1 MRTVNRVDFSISYKR
16 TVINSNSVATCKTHD
31 ELMSVGNRNVCART
45 QLRPIYRSSGKCVM
59 DNNSVK
65 QVWIKSGKVFTKV
78 GYQWKPTGRKFTV
91 GINGLVDNIA
101 HSRCKSVNKWI
112 PTGRIIPL

>member
-1 MRTVNRVDFSISYKR
+1 
-16 TVINSNSVATCKTHD
+16 
-31 ELMSVGNRNVCART
+31 
-45 QLRPIYRSSGKCVM
+45 M